1 MKEHRILS
9 LIVTTIAFVS
19 VSAESVT
26 AHAASNS
33 PSSLRG
39 YYIGGNHLLWV
50 TKKSLHE
57 GAPQAD
63 VYSYHIRSV
72 SKSGNTYKFR
82 TRFTL
87 GNTIYPTIKIR
98 KTGYHKVRLVG
109 MASMHKVTKAHYYR
123 YANGGY

>member
-1 MKEHRILS
+1 MVATL
-9 LIVTTIAFVS
+9 AFIS
-19 VSAESVT
+19 VLVIGQP
-26 AHAASNS
+26 AHASTTS
-33 PSSLRG
+33 PTGLRG

-50 TKKSLHE
+50 TKKSIHE

-72 SKSGNTYKFR
+72 SKSGSTYKFR
-82 TRFTL
+82 TSFTL

-109 MASMHKVTKAHYYR
+109 MASMHKVTKSHYYR